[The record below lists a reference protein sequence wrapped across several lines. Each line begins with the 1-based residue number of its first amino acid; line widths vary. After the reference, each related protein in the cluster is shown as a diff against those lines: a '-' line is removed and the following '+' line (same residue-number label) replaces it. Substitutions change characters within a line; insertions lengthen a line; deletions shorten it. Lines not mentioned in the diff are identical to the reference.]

1 MKRTFIVFLGALAVV
16 ALPIIAT
23 AHNAGH
29 IFLPD
34 GSCQD
39 LASGHHGPLVGRDKT
54 PLDLMPETPRD
65 EFGVSFVGASHLGNS
80 PVLPGFCPAAVA
92 ISPAAASY
100 TGLESAEV
108 SYQ

>member
-1 MKRTFIVFLGALAVV
+1 MKRTFIVFAGALAIV

-34 GSCQD
+34 GSCQN
-39 LASGHHGPLVGRDKT
+39 LASGRHGPLVGQDKT
-54 PLDLMPETPRD
+54 PLDLMPETSRD
-65 EFGVSFVGASHLGNS
+65 EFGVSFVGASGRGNS
-80 PVLPGFCPAAVA
+80 PVLPGFCPAAATV
-92 ISPAAASY
+92 SPASSFNA
-100 TGLESAEV
+100 LEGTEV